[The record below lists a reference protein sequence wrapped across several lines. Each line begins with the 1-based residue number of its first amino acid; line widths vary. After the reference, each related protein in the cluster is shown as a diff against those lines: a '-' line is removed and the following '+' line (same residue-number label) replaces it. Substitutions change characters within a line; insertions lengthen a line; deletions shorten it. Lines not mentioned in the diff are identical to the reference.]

1 MIETARL
8 ILRQWS
14 VDDAESLYR
23 YASDRR
29 VSELALWPCHDSV
42 DMSRDV
48 IEKIFI
54 HNPYSFAIVIK
65 DTREP
70 VGCIGLVPDGDAHY
84 SLVEGE
90 REVGYWIGF
99 PLWRRGFVTEALR
112 GLIDYCR
119 NVMKLKSLL
128 ITTDSRN
135 IASQV
140 VAEKCGFRFVENFNN
155 DGIDSRAYR
164 LIL

>member
-8 ILRQWS
+8 ILRQWG

-54 HNPYSFAIVIK
+54 PNPYSFAIVIK
-65 DTREP
+65 DTLEP
-70 VGCIGLVPDGDAHY
+70 VGCIGLVPDGDEHY
-84 SLVEGE
+84 SLVDGE

-99 PLWRRGFVTEALR
+99 PLWSRGFATEALR

-135 IASQV
+135 IASQI